1 MDTSAIKFANFNTSS
16 FLVRIS
22 SSPFLLSPFR
32 TLLRIEC
39 TYRDK
44 IWLENIRERFGVLN
58 EVFMKYR
65 LTARIEMFVEGEF
78 GEFDKYI

>member
-1 MDTSAIKFANFNTSS
+1 MDTPAIKFANFNTSS

-44 IWLENIRERFGVLN
+44 IWLEDIRERF
-58 EVFMKYR
+58 E
-65 LTARIEMFVEGEF
+65 
-78 GEFDKYI
+78 